1 MCLFCIPCVLLF
13 EEHQSS
19 LYALTFPRDRLSPV
33 PQPTLFFAAGD
44 IADPRHPLRFHNV
57 VSNLKRDRY
66 PGDESFPETSS
77 QQPTNQDSEL
87 AQQHSSQSMVPD
99 QADMPQLQSEA
110 QATASP
116 VHSQDGSSSQTADG
130 SASNSSQ
137 PDTALSDSQQ
147 DTAVYQTADAQA
159 SEHDTDSDELDFENR
174 LTFFDHVLGH
184 MEEDQRLQH
193 LQQRISELKDEL
205 SLIAKAIEL
214 RSQVYGHPT
223 ALDSSSD
230 TAAAP
235 EPAEGAVNDL
245 YAPSAGP
252 DKLLSRGG
260 PVHAGQVCICPSGRQ
275 NARLPHQLN
284 ITIHLNKWVLF
295 SIAV

>member
-1 MCLFCIPCVLLF
+1 MT
-13 EEHQSS
+13 S
-19 LYALTFPRDRLSPV
+19 PRNCLSPV

-66 PGDESFPETSS
+66 PGDESFPETSG

-87 AQQHSSQSMVPD
+87 AQQGSTQSMVQD
-99 QADMPQLQSEA
+99 EADTPQLQHEA

-116 VHSQDGSSSQTADG
+116 VHSQDGVPSQTVDD
-130 SASNSSQ
+130 SASDSSQ

-147 DTAVYQTADAQA
+147 DSAVYQTVDAQA

-214 RSQVYGHPT
+214 HSQVHGHAT

-230 TAAAP
+230 TAATP

-252 DKLLSRGG
+252 DKMLSRGG

-275 NARLPHQLN
+275 HARLPHKLN
-284 ITIHLNKWVLF
+284 TTTH
-295 SIAV
+295 